1 LSKINTHFLSTLRQ
15 NKDYRQVATNAA
27 SMFVIQISN
36 YLVPLIT
43 FPFLIRTLGIEGFG
57 LMSFTQNIF
66 SYFEQLMNYGFMY
79 AAPKDIA
86 QNTED
91 KPAINALFHCI
102 LYAKLCLLS
111 LCIIILLPLFIFV
124 PRLTEM
130 QPLAIAGLSILLANF
145 LQIDW
150 FFQGIQKMKNITYAN
165 LLTRLVS
172 LIFLFSFVKSPNN
185 VAEAILSLSVSQIL
199 ANLFLFQLAYR
210 QYGVAFTP
218 PQYAGIKKQLEE
230 GFAIFSSQFLVR
242 FYSADVN
249 LTLLGFLTNNLTV
262 GTYTLANKIFSLV
275 VMTISPISAALYP
288 YLAKLFSRDKTA
300 FWQQFYRVFQLYA
313 VVYVGLAI
321 GLFIAADK
329 IIFLINGSE
338 NATAA
343 FILRL
348 LSCSVAASPF
358 GYLFVQ
364 VLLLHK
370 KNKLLLYINLLL
382 VAINICSVVPLFIYF
397 REIGLAINSIIIHW
411 SILGLQYLALKKL
424 EVRS

>member
-1 LSKINTHFLSTLRQ
+1 LSKINTHFFRTLVQ

-27 SMFVIQISN
+27 SMFVIQVSN

-86 QNTED
+86 QNTDD
-91 KPAINALFHCI
+91 KPAINVLFHSI
-102 LYAKLCLLS
+102 LYAKLCLLA

-130 QPLAIAGLSILLANF
+130 QPLAVAGLSILLANF

-150 FFQGIQKMKNITYAN
+150 FFQGIQEMKNITYAN

-172 LIFLFSFVKSPNN
+172 LILLFSFVKSPNN

-199 ANLFLFQLAYR
+199 ANLFLCQLAYR
-210 QYGVAFTP
+210 RYGVAFIP
-218 PQYAGIKKQLEE
+218 PQYAAIKKQLEE

-262 GTYTLANKIFSLV
+262 GTYTLANRIFALV

-288 YLAKLFSRDKTA
+288 YLAKLFSEDKLA
-300 FWQQFYRVFQLYA
+300 FWQQFYRVFRLYA

-329 IIFLINGSE
+329 IIFLVNGSE

-348 LSCSVAASPF
+348 LACSVAVSPF

-370 KNKLLLYINLLL
+370 KNKLLFSINLLL
-382 VAINICSVVPLFIYF
+382 VAINIFSVVPLFIYF

-424 EVRS
+424 EVRL